1 MTEQLHG
8 TVAVLELKPFVT
20 HSFEDIVEEFDLAF
34 RPPSLTR
41 QSLTRDGDD
50 VAIIERGQ
58 IRIVLGW
65 LESPAHGRPHHLVIG
80 IGTTSDHAGA
90 VLDAESY
97 RLIKAKL
104 LMHAEEYLP
113 ISTVLHTEATRPVG
127 ADLVDTIA
135 DLLHY
140 SAYRYEDHY
149 ADGADPARRTDGDTS
164 FSWNEGN
171 NTFKVDPTYT
181 VHAKTEDIL
190 DAEFVSMETLEQTT
204 LPRKLTVYTV
214 GATMMMVSPPVGATF
229 IIYASLRA
237 LTTPQDRLMLNES
250 VPPLT

>member
-50 VAIIERGQ
+50 VAIIERGP

-65 LESPAHGRPHHLVIG
+65 LESPVHGRSHHLVIG
-80 IGTTSDHAGA
+80 IGTTSEHAGV

-113 ISTVLHTEATRPVG
+113 VATVLHKEATRPVG
-127 ADLVDTIA
+127 PDLVDTIA

-140 SAYRYEDHY
+140 SSYSYEDHDT
-149 ADGADPARRTDGDTS
+149 DGADHRRTCDDTS
-164 FSWNEGN
+164 YFCHEGN
-171 NTFKVDPTYT
+171 NTYKVDPGYT
-181 VHAKTEDIL
+181 VHTKSSDVL
-190 DAEFVSMETLEQTT
+190 DAEFVSMEAVEQAT

-237 LTTPQDRLMLNES
+237 LTTPQDRLMLH
-250 VPPLT
+250 